1 MTKNNTEFGEF
12 LKDQVNLNPSRL
24 ERLKSSVRGV
34 TDCLKRQLTGFQ
46 TTEPQGSYA
55 LGTIIKPVDDT
66 DEYDVD
72 IQVVMNP
79 NPEMEPKDYIGEVR
93 KALKADKNYADKVR
107 LKTRCVT
114 VDYAGD
120 FHLDVV
126 PRITDDGTHYI
137 FNRIENEREETDGTG
152 YREWFNDKNRIT
164 GGNLKRVVRLL
175 KYLRDHKG
183 NYTAKSI
190 ILTTLAAN
198 AIEESDE
205 ETEAVSTV
213 ADTLVTALTRMDE
226 YLQENPQMPEI
237 KNPVLPSETFNRHW
251 DERKYAN
258 FRKMVNSHTRKARDA
273 KNATKSEEAIK
284 LWQDLFGDKFGKGSS
299 GGGGKGNNSL
309 PNPPNPSSGSQGQTI
324 TAAPSIVRPRKPYA
338 GAQVSNQTI
347 PNAVTM
353 PVSNQDLELLRQKQ
367 PGLSYDA
374 ETNTIHGNL
383 RFSAE
388 YDTKNGDIA
397 VWAEQV
403 SDPVYKNPNML
414 IRDAFEIEIQLRF
427 HPSQYNPWPDVIETA
442 GRIQQIMDKRKIAN
456 LADMHCFQRD
466 SGNACCL
473 GFKAYSDDKIKVVD
487 FIKEIVIPFFY
498 RVAYVE
504 RHGLKAA
511 QTNLWGEYPHGI
523 EKTEPEYIGELR
535 AMNKIGRNALCACG
549 SNKKYKNCHLAEV
562 TAAKKMDAFYPKRRG
577 R

>member
-1 MTKNNTEFGEF
+1 MTKNNKEFGEF
-12 LKDQVNLNPSRL
+12 LRDEVNLNPSRL
-24 ERLKSSVRGV
+24 ERLKSGVRGV
-34 TDCLKRQLTGFQ
+34 TDSLERHLTGFQ

-66 DEYDVD
+66 NEYDVD

-79 NPEMEPKDYIGEVR
+79 NPEMEPKDYISQVR
-93 KALKADKNYADKVR
+93 KALKADQTYADKVR

-137 FNRIENEREETDGTG
+137 FNRVENEREETDGTG

-164 GGNLKRVVRLL
+164 GGNLKRAVRLL
-175 KYLRDHKG
+175 KYLRYHKG

-198 AIEESDE
+198 AVEESDE
-205 ETEAVSTV
+205 GTEAVSTV
-213 ADTLVTALTRMDE
+213 ADTLVTVLTRMDE

-251 DERKYAN
+251 NQTKYTN
-258 FRKMVNSHTRKARDA
+258 FRKMVNLHTRRARDA

-284 LWQDLFGDKFGKGSS
+284 LWRELFGEKFGKGSS
-299 GGGGKGNNSL
+299 GGGGGKGNNSL
-309 PNPPNPSSGSQGQTI
+309 PNPPSPSNGSRGQQS
-324 TAAPSIVRPRKPYA
+324 AVAPSIIRPRKPYA
-338 GAQVSNQTI
+338 GAQISNRTI
-347 PNAVTM
+347 PNTITV
-353 PVSNQDLELLRQKQ
+353 PVSNKDLELLKREQ

-374 ETNTIHGNL
+374 ETSTICGSL
-383 RFSAE
+383 RFAAE
-388 YDTKNGDIA
+388 YDTENGDIA
-397 VWAEQV
+397 VWTEQV

-427 HPSQYNPWPDVIETA
+427 HPSQYNPWPRVLETT
-442 GRIQQIMDKRKIAN
+442 GRIQQIMEKQKIAN
-456 LADMHCFQRD
+456 LADMHCFPNN

-473 GFKAYSDDKIKVVD
+473 DFKAYSDDKIEVVD

-504 RHGLKAA
+504 RHGLQAA
-511 QTNLWGEYPHGI
+511 RTNLWGEHPHDN
-523 EKTEPEYIGELR
+523 EKAEPEYIRELR
-535 AMNKIGRNALCACG
+535 NMNKVGKNALCACG

-562 TAAKKMDAFYPKRRG
+562 DAARRLG
-577 R
+577 VYYKNI

>member
-1 MTKNNTEFGEF
+1 MTKNNKEFGEF
-12 LKDQVNLNPSRL
+12 LKDEVNLNPSRL
-24 ERLKSSVRGV
+24 ERLKSGVRGV
-34 TDCLKRQLTGFQ
+34 TDCLEKQLLGFQ
-46 TTEPQGSYA
+46 ATEPQGSYA
-55 LGTIIKPVDDT
+55 LGTIIKPIDDT

-164 GGNLKRVVRLL
+164 GGNLKRAVRLL
-175 KYLRDHKG
+175 KYIRDHKG

-205 ETEAVSTV
+205 GTEAVSTV
-213 ADTLVTALTRMDE
+213 ADTLVTVLTRMDE
-226 YLQENPQMPEI
+226 YLQKNPQMPEI

-258 FRKMVNSHTRKARDA
+258 FRKMMNSHARKARDA
-273 KNATKSEEAIK
+273 KNATKSEEGIK

-309 PNPPNPSSGSQGQTI
+309 PNPPNPSSGSRRQRS
-324 TAAPSIVRPRKPYA
+324 AVAPSVVRPPKPYA
-338 GAQVSNQTI
+338 GAHASNQTI
-347 PNAVTM
+347 PNAVTV
-353 PVSNQDLELLRQKQ
+353 PISNQDLELLRQEQ

-374 ETNTIHGNL
+374 EINTIRGSL
-383 RFSAE
+383 KFSEE
-388 YDTKNGDIA
+388 YDPEDGLLK
-397 VWAEQV
+397 QV
-403 SDPVYKNPNML
+403 SDPACKNPNML
-414 IRDAFEIEIQLRF
+414 IRAAFDIEIRLNFQ
-427 HPSQYNPWPDVIETA
+427 PSQYNPWPDVIETA
-442 GRIQQIMDKRKIAN
+442 GRIQQIMEKQKIVN
-456 LADMHCFQRD
+456 KADMHCFPLYPENR
-466 SGNACCL
+466 CCL
-473 GFKAYSDDKIKVVD
+473 GFKVYSDYKIEIAK
-487 FIKEIVIPFFY
+487 FIKEMIVPFFY

-504 RHGLKAA
+504 RHGLQAA
-511 QTNLWGEYPHGI
+511 RTDLWEEYPHDL
-523 EKTEPEYIGELR
+523 EKAKREYIGGLR
-535 AMNKIGRNALCACG
+535 DMNKLSRNDTCLCKSG
-549 SNKKYKNCHLAEV
+549 KKYKNCHLTEV
-562 TAAKKMDAFYPKRRG
+562 DAAKRLGVFYQKQQKR
-577 R
+577 

>member
-12 LKDQVNLNPSRL
+12 LRDEVNLNPSRL
-24 ERLKSSVRGV
+24 ERLKSGVRGV
-34 TDCLKRQLTGFQ
+34 TDCLERNLTGFQ
-46 TTEPQGSYA
+46 TIERQGSYA
-55 LGTIIKPVDDT
+55 LGTLIKPVDGG

-79 NPEMEPKDYIGEVR
+79 NPEMEPKDYISKVR
-93 KALKADKNYADKVR
+93 KALKADQTYADKVR

-152 YREWFNDKNRIT
+152 YRDWFNDKSRIT

-175 KYLRDHKG
+175 KYLRNLKG

-205 ETEAVSTV
+205 GTEAVSTI
-213 ADTLVTALTRMDE
+213 ADTLVTALTRMDD
-226 YLQENPQMPEI
+226 YLQENPTMPEI
-237 KNPVLPSETFNRHW
+237 KNPALPSENFNRHW
-251 DERKYAN
+251 DQTKYAN
-258 FRKMVNSHTRKARDA
+258 FRKMVNSHARKARDA
-273 KNATKSEEAIK
+273 KNATTSEEAIP

-299 GGGGKGNNSL
+299 GDGGKGSSSL
-309 PNPPNPSSGSQGQTI
+309 PNPPSPSSGSRGQRSAVAPTI
-324 TAAPSIVRPRKPYA
+324 IRPRKPYA
-338 GAQVSNQTI
+338 GAQISNQTI
-347 PNAVTM
+347 PDTITV
-353 PVSNQDLELLRQKQ
+353 PVSNQDLELLRQEQ

-374 ETNTIHGNL
+374 ETNTIRGNI
-383 RFSAE
+383 RFTAE
-388 YDTKNGDIA
+388 YDTENGDIA
-397 VWAEQV
+397 VWAEQL

-414 IRDAFEIEIQLRF
+414 ICDAFEIEIQLRF
-427 HPSQYNPWPDVIETA
+427 HPSQYNPWPDVVETA
-442 GRIQQIMDKRKIAN
+442 GRIQQIMDERKIVN
-456 LADMHCFQRD
+456 KADMHCFPRN

-473 GFKAYSDDKIKVVD
+473 GFKAYSDEKIEIAQ
-487 FIKEIVIPFFY
+487 FIREMIIPFFY
-498 RVAYVE
+498 RIAYVE

-511 QTNLWGEYPHGI
+511 QTELWGEYPHGN
-523 EKTEPEYIGELR
+523 EKAEPEYIRELR
-535 AMNKIGRNALCACG
+535 NMNKVGKNALCACG

-562 TAAKKMDAFYPKRRG
+562 DAARRLG
-577 R
+577 IYYKDI

>member
-12 LKDQVNLNPSRL
+12 LRDEVNLNKNRIKRL
-24 ERLKSSVRGV
+24 ESGVRGV
-34 TDCLKRQLTGFQ
+34 TDSLKKHLTGFQ

-55 LGTIIKPVDDT
+55 LRTLIKPVDDD

-79 NPEMEPKDYIGEVR
+79 NPEMEPKDYINEVY
-93 KALKADKNYADKVR
+93 KALKADQTYADKVR

-152 YREWFNDKNRIT
+152 YREWFKDKNRIT
-164 GGNLKRVVRLL
+164 GGNLRRVVKLL

-198 AIEESDE
+198 AIEEYDE
-205 ETEAVSTV
+205 GNEAVSTV
-213 ADTLVTALTRMDE
+213 ADTLVTALTRMDD
-226 YLQENPQMPEI
+226 YLQRNPNMPEI
-237 KNPVLPSETFNRHW
+237 RNPVLASENFNRHW
-251 DERKYAN
+251 DQTKYAN
-258 FRKMVNSHTRKARDA
+258 FRKRVNSHARKARDA
-273 KNATKSEEAIK
+273 KNAKTSEEAIK
-284 LWQDLFGDKFGKGSS
+284 LWQDLFGDNFGKGSS
-299 GGGGKGNNSL
+299 GGGGKGSNSL
-309 PNPPNPSSGSQGQTI
+309 PNPPSPSSGSHGQRSAVVPTI
-324 TAAPSIVRPRKPYA
+324 IRPRKPYA
-338 GAQVSNQTI
+338 GAQISNQTI
-347 PNAVTM
+347 PDTITLS
-353 PVSNQDLELLRQKQ
+353 VSNEDLELLKREQ

-374 ETNTIHGNL
+374 ETNTIRGNI
-383 RFSAE
+383 RFTAE
-388 YDTKNGDIA
+388 YDTENGDIA
-397 VWAEQV
+397 VWAEQL

-414 IRDAFEIEIQLRF
+414 ICDAFEIEIQLRF
-427 HPSQYNPWPDVIETA
+427 HPSQYNPWPDVVETA
-442 GRIQQIMDKRKIAN
+442 GRIQQIMDEQKIVN
-456 LADMHCFQRD
+456 KADMHCFPRN

-473 GFKAYSDDKIKVVD
+473 GFKAYSDEKIEIAQ
-487 FIKEIVIPFFY
+487 FIREMVIPFFY
-498 RVAYVE
+498 RIAYVE

-511 QTNLWGEYPHGI
+511 QTELWGEYPHGN
-523 EKTEPEYIGELR
+523 EKAEPEYIRELR
-535 AMNKIGRNALCACG
+535 NMNKVGKNALCACG

-562 TAAKKMDAFYPKRRG
+562 DAARRLG
-577 R
+577 IYYKNI